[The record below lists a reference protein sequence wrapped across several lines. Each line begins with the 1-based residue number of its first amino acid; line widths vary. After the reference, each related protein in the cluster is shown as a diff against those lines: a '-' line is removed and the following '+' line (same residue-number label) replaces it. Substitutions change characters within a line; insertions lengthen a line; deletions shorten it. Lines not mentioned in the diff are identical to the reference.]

1 MESEHK
7 TKSDEINEYIYN
19 PINENGLNIS
29 NTKKQFI
36 WNSTKQ
42 LFSKTY
48 KTDT

>member
-1 MESEHK
+1 MESKHK
-7 TKSDEINEYIYN
+7 TKSDEMNKYIYN
-19 PINENGLNIS
+19 PINENRLNIP

-42 LFSKTY
+42 LLSKAY